1 MVTNQYSLVF
11 VRTEQPHLTDY
22 PLHLH
27 VYHLNISRPGLVAQL
42 VDQWRSVLDVVGS
55 NPARVGDYFLFFIG
69 PISFLLFRRNFFRIF
84 AQHTNLCTLVVDQ
97 DDFLSLINTKKI
109 TISVL

>member
-55 NPARVGDYFLFFIG
+55 NPARVGDYFLFFMWT
-69 PISFLLFRRNFFRIF
+69 
-84 AQHTNLCTLVVDQ
+84 H
-97 DDFLSLINTKKI
+97 FLSIVQKEFF
-109 TISVL
+109 